1 MIRVL
6 IVEDQRTAR
15 EVMQTAIESSGRYQ
29 LEAMLAD
36 AGNAYILSM
45 AGRIDLILM
54 DVYTLDGENGIEAA
68 AKIKKEFPHIKII
81 IVTSMPEESFIR
93 KAREAGC
100 ESFWYKDVSEED
112 LLSVMDRTMAGEHIY
127 PDDTPAVKIG
137 LAQSTEFTRRELDV
151 LRELINGHS
160 QQEIGEILGI
170 TYDTVRSHIK
180 SILAKTGCE
189 TPNRLIA
196 EVSQKG
202 LIIPGFFQGNT
213 D

>member
-81 IVTSMPEESFIR
+81 IVTSMPDG
-93 KAREAGC
+93 KLYTQGREA
-100 ESFWYKDVSEED
+100 
-112 LLSVMDRTMAGEHIY
+112 
-127 PDDTPAVKIG
+127 AVKAFGTRMSAKRTYYQSWIAPWPVNIFILMIPPPSK
-137 LAQSTEFTRRELDV
+137 LAWPRALNS
-151 LRELINGHS
+151 
-160 QQEIGEILGI
+160 
-170 TYDTVRSHIK
+170 
-180 SILAKTGCE
+180 
-189 TPNRLIA
+189 
-196 EVSQKG
+196 
-202 LIIPGFFQGNT
+202 PGGNWMFFGN
-213 D
+213 